1 MSINICPTCNRLIS
15 LSAIP
20 GGNPVGKEE
29 NPDTIAIYYARCE
42 KCGYIHCDRCVE
54 KNNGRC
60 PNCGNKVTIQGPPQ
74 E

>member
-20 GGNPVGKEE
+20 GGNPVARE
-29 NPDTIAIYYARCE
+29 NPDVMTMYYARCE
-42 KCGYIHCDRCVE
+42 KCDYIHCARCVE
-54 KNNGRC
+54 KNNGCC
-60 PNCGNKVTIQGPPQ
+60 PKCGNKVTIQGPPQ